1 MTRVSLIQFPHDFAQ
16 QTSCHFNLG
25 APRSGTSWLARLLNA
40 LGAKLP
46 EQLVEPA
53 HTNVFGFWEPTKL
66 MEIDDEILSAID
78 RTWYDPRPIPR
89 AWFRSKAAYAF
100 QKRIASVIASDY
112 GDAPLIL
119 IKEPRICRL
128 APLYL
133 NVLDVL
139 ASRAARDSSA
149 PPSRPRCS

>member
-1 MTRVSLIQFPHDFAQ
+1 MISPNKRAAILPLEPRAA
-16 QTSCHFNLG
+16 
-25 APRSGTSWLARLLNA
+25 APPCLTHRLNA

-78 RTWYDPRPIPR
+78 RTWYDRQPIPR
-89 AWFRSKAAYAF
+89 AWFRPKAAYAF

-133 NVLDVL
+133 NALDVL
-139 ASRAARDSSA
+139 AIEALVILPA

>member
-1 MTRVSLIQFPHDFAQ
+1 MISPNKRAAILI
-16 QTSCHFNLG
+16 LG
-25 APRSGTSWLARLLNA
+25 APRSGTSCLAHLLNA

-66 MEIDDEILSAID
+66 MEIDEEILSAID

-133 NVLDVL
+133 NV
-139 ASRAARDSSA
+139 
-149 PPSRPRCS
+149 